1 MHPATSCGAPIWGW
15 RTTITSGSY
24 APSVSAVSLS
34 DSPLSTAEPADLTDM
49 TSADRRFA
57 ASSKDDDVRV
67 DDSKKRLTTVRP
79 RSVGSFFIS
88 RSSERAKLRAVPSR
102 RSMSSRER
110 SATDSRC
117 RRSAEAGGSRSSRMT
132 RMSPIVGLLFWA
144 GDEQDAVDLVD
155 LDELDLDPLA
165 ARGRQVLA
173 DVVGTDRKLT
183 VAAVGEAGELH
194 ASWAAVVEQRVDRG
208 ADRPARVE
216 DVVHEHARHPLERE
230 VEPGGADDRL
240 RLLRRLAAAHLN
252 VIAVEGDVDRAGG
265 DFLAAELVDQ
275 PAEAL
280 RDRDAARVDADQRHP
295 VEVRVRLDD
304 LVRDAG
310 ERPGDRRLV
319 QQDFRARLGRQRQ
332 PLSFPASRDRVKG
345 RGASGR
351 LQGPADGSHGE
362 HLLPRLDLGRKL
374 ARSPGEALGELFVL
388 DQLERR
394 DELPADPLED
404 PVAAQARLERHARE
418 LRVEAAGDELLREVV
433 LRRKP
438 GAIDVREGRKVR
450 VEVVVV
456 EVTAVEGPDT

>member
-67 DDSKKRLTTVRP
+67 DDSKKTLTTSRP

-102 RSMSSRER
+102 RSMSSRES

-165 ARGRQVLA
+165 AGGRQVLA
-173 DVVGTDRKLT
+173 DVVGTDRKLAM
-183 VAAVGEAGELH
+183 AAVGEAGELH
-194 ASWAAVVEQRVDRG
+194 PSRAAVVEKGVDRRTNG
-208 ADRPARVE
+208 PAGVE
-216 DVVHEHARHPLERE
+216 DVVDEHARHSLKRE
-230 VEPGGADDRL
+230 VEPRRADDRL
-240 RLLRRLAAAHLN
+240 RLLRRLAASHLD
-252 VIAVEGDVDRAGG
+252 VVAVEGDVERARR
-265 DFLAAELVDQ
+265 DLLPAELVDQ

-280 RDRDAARVDADQRHP
+280 RDRDAPRVDADQRDP
-295 VEVRVRLDD
+295 VEIRVRLDD
-304 LVRDAG
+304 LVRDTG
-310 ERPGDRRLV
+310 ERPGDRCLV
-319 QQDFRARLGRQRQ
+319 QQDLRARLGRQGQ

-345 RGASGR
+345 RGASWR
-351 LQGPADGSHGE
+351 LQGRAD
-362 HLLPRLDLGRKL
+362 
-374 ARSPGEALGELFVL
+374 
-388 DQLERR
+388 
-394 DELPADPLED
+394 
-404 PVAAQARLERHARE
+404 
-418 LRVEAAGDELLREVV
+418 
-433 LRRKP
+433 
-438 GAIDVREGRKVR
+438 DVRRADSITR
-450 VEVVVV
+450 
-456 EVTAVEGPDT
+456 